1 VFPPAE
7 GTSGQLSAKQH
18 VSSATTRGCL
28 SPQPS
33 VFSVSSVA
41 VFFFGGTIVKI
52 TRIEGHQIETMR
64 AYGFASGHIIL
75 KVHVDDGP
83 IGLGEAS
90 DSRCEDLP
98 ALIKQYNDLLV
109 GSDATAITEINE
121 RLGAHNFN
129 STVSNNHCVSAIDL
143 ALYDLNGKALGVSAN
158 QLMGGKIRDKI
169 YCCYPTWGWQLKEDF
184 DKTVGYVQRLVDH
197 GHHLIRFYI
206 SGDNVELDNRF
217 LTTVFDKFG
226 DKVKLKQ
233 IDFSGRFT
241 DWRAALEYAQAL
253 RHHNPYHFEQPSR
266 DLRVCAEFTKRMD
279 LPVSLHTNSLRLALD
294 SIELQACTA
303 FNLCN
308 INRGPTY
315 IRRIYAVAES
325 AGIKCLI
332 GTDQESTL
340 GIAGQLHVGAS
351 VPNLDLPCD
360 PMGPML
366 YLDSPAKERI
376 HAEGSY
382 LTVPTGPGLGVELD
396 EEKLRALTIASA

>member
-1 VFPPAE
+1 M
-7 GTSGQLSAKQH
+7 
-18 VSSATTRGCL
+18 
-28 SPQPS
+28 
-33 VFSVSSVA
+33 
-41 VFFFGGTIVKI
+41 KI
-52 TRIEGHQIETMR
+52 TKIEGHQIETRR
-64 AYGFASGHIIL
+64 AYGHVSGHVIL

-83 IGLGEAS
+83 VGLGEAS
-90 DSRCEDLP
+90 DSRCGDLP
-98 ALIKQYNDLLV
+98 ALIGQYNDLLV
-109 GSDATAITEINE
+109 GSDATAITETNE
-121 RLGAHNFN
+121 RLGTHSFN
-129 STVSNNHCVSAIDL
+129 STVSDNHCVSAIDL

-158 QLMGGKIRDKI
+158 RLMGGKIRDKI

-206 SGDNVELDNRF
+206 SGDDAELDNRF
-217 LTTVFDKFG
+217 LTTVFDRFG

-233 IDFSGRFT
+233 IDFSGRFN

-266 DLRVCAEFTKRMD
+266 NLRVCAEFTKRMD
-279 LPVSLHTNSLRLALD
+279 LPVSLHTSNIQTALD
-294 SIELQACTA
+294 SIELRACTA

-308 INRGPTY
+308 VSRGPTY

-340 GIAGQLHVGAS
+340 GIAGQLHVGAT

-382 LTVPTGPGLGVELD
+382 LTVPDGPGLGVELD
-396 EEKLRALTIASA
+396 DEKLKALTIASA